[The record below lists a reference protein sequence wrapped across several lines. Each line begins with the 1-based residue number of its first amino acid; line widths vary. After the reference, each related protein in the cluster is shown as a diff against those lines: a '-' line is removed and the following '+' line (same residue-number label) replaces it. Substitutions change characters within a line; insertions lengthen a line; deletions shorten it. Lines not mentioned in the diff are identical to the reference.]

1 MTKKV
6 IGDNASTQASAV
18 AAIKA
23 AASARAVGAQPAT
36 SPTDAVAMIKA
47 AAAKQQAAPQQ
58 QVQGQQF
65 DFSKCHLHIGMP
77 CYGGN
82 VSEPTMTSLLRF
94 ILMAQQVGLNWSLD
108 TMVNES
114 LVTRARNNL
123 MAKMMTNKTAT
134 HFMFIDADIRFQ
146 PESILQMMACD
157 KDVIGG
163 LYPKKALPVNY
174 VINLRRE
181 TKVQGDIF
189 TVDTMGTGFLLFK
202 RHVYEQLCVAHP
214 ECKYVDD
221 VGLGKQYEPTMFSIF
236 DVGIDEKGHYLSE
249 DWLFCRRWSALGGEI
264 WAHGKVLLNH
274 IGHYEFV
281 GDLAKMPQFGPTGDA
296 PQMDAGTPAA
306 LQDAIKMAQKAPA

>member
-6 IGDNASTQASAV
+6 IGENASTQADAV

-23 AASARAVGAQPAT
+23 AAAQRDGSAP
-36 SPTDAVAMIKA
+36 SPQDAVSLIKA

-58 QVQGQQF
+58 QAGVPF
-65 DFSKCHLHIGMP
+65 DFTKCHLHIGMP

-123 MAKMMTNKTAT
+123 MAKMMTNKAAT

-174 VINLRRE
+174 VINLKRE

-189 TVDTMGTGFLLFK
+189 TVDTMGTGFLMFK
-202 RHVYEQLCVAHP
+202 RHVYEKLCEAHP
-214 ECKYVDD
+214 ETKYVDD
-221 VGLGKQYEPTMFSIF
+221 VGLGKQYEPTMYSIF
-236 DVGIDEKGHYLSE
+236 DVAIDEKGHYLSE

-281 GDLAKMPQFGPTGDA
+281 GDLSKMPDFTKPQGDA
-296 PQMDAGTPAA
+296 PVLEAGPAA
-306 LQDAIKMAQKAPA
+306 LQDAIKMAQKASA

>member
-18 AAIKA
+18 AAIKEA
-23 AASARAVGAQPAT
+23 AAQRSGA
-36 SPTDAVAMIKA
+36 SPSPQDAVSLIKA
-47 AAAKQQAAPQQ
+47 AAAKQQTAPQQ
-58 QVQGQQF
+58 QGVPF
-65 DFSKCHLHIGMP
+65 DFTKCHLHIGMP

-123 MAKMMTNKTAT
+123 MAKMMTNKAAT

-174 VINLRRE
+174 VINLKRE

-202 RHVYEQLCVAHP
+202 RHVYEKLCEAHP
-214 ECKYVDD
+214 ETKYVDD
-221 VGLGKQYEPTMFSIF
+221 VGLGKQYEPTMYSIF
-236 DVGIDEKGHYLSE
+236 DVAIDEKGHYLSE

-281 GDLAKMPQFGPTGDA
+281 GDLSKMPQFGPSGDA
-296 PQMDAGTPAA
+296 PKIDAGPAA

>member
-1 MTKKV
+1 MIKKV
-6 IGDNASTQASAV
+6 IGDSASTQADAV

-23 AASARAVGAQPAT
+23 EASKKSAP
-36 SPTDAVAMIKA
+36 SPQDAVAMIKA
-47 AAAKQQAAPQQ
+47 AAAQQRQQPQAQAQ
-58 QVQGQQF
+58 QGSPF
-65 DFSKCHLHIGMP
+65 DFTKYHLHIGMP

-123 MAKMMTNKTAT
+123 MAKMMTNQSAT

-174 VINLRRE
+174 VINLKRE

-189 TVDTMGTGFLLFK
+189 TVDTMGTGFLMFK
-202 RHVYEQLCVAHP
+202 RQVYEKLCAAHP
-214 ECKYVDD
+214 ETKYVDD
-221 VGLGKQYEPTMFSIF
+221 VGLGKQYEPTMYSIF
-236 DVGIDEKGHYLSE
+236 DVAIDDKGHYLSE
-249 DWLFCRRWSALGGEI
+249 DWQFCRRWSALGGEI

-281 GDLAKMPQFGPTGDA
+281 GDLAKMPQFGPPGEA
-296 PQMDAGTPAA
+296 PDFAGGPAA

>member
-6 IGDNASTQASAV
+6 IGDNASTQADAV

-23 AASARAVGAQPAT
+23 AAAQQSA
-36 SPTDAVAMIKA
+36 SPSPQDAVAMIKA
-47 AAAKQQAAPQQ
+47 AAAQQQAQQ
-58 QVQGQQF
+58 QQQQGTPF
-65 DFSKCHLHIGMP
+65 DFTKCHLHIGMP

-123 MAKMMTNKTAT
+123 MAKMMTNNQAT

-157 KDVIGG
+157 KEVIGG

-174 VINLRRE
+174 VINLKRE

-202 RHVYEQLCVAHP
+202 KEVYVKLCAAHP
-214 ECKYVDD
+214 ETKYVDD
-221 VGLGKQYEPTMFSIF
+221 VGLGKQYEPTMYSIF
-236 DVGIDEKGHYLSE
+236 DCEIDEKGHYLSE

-274 IGHYEFV
+274 VGHYEFV
-281 GDLAKMPQFGPTGDA
+281 GDLSKMPSFTHPEGATPDIG
-296 PQMDAGTPAA
+296 AGPAA
-306 LQDAIKMAQKAPA
+306 LQDAIKMATKAPA

>member
-1 MTKKV
+1 MTKKI
-6 IGDNASTQASAV
+6 IGDNASTQADAI

-23 AASARAVGAQPAT
+23 ATAQRAAAPD
-36 SPTDAVAMIKA
+36 PKDAVAMIKA
-47 AAAKQQAAPQQ
+47 AAAQQAQQRQQQPQQ
-58 QVQGQQF
+58 GVPF
-65 DFSKCHLHIGMP
+65 DFTKCHLHIGMP

-123 MAKMMTNKTAT
+123 MAKMMTNASAT

-174 VINLRRE
+174 VINLKRE

-189 TVDTMGTGFLLFK
+189 TVDTMGTGFLMFK
-202 RHVYEQLCVAHP
+202 KHVYETLCKAHP
-214 ECKYVDD
+214 ETKYVDD
-221 VGLGKQYEPTMFSIF
+221 VGLGKQYEPTMYSIF
-236 DVGIDEKGHYLSE
+236 DVAIDEKGHYLSE

-281 GDLAKMPQFGPTGDA
+281 GDLSKMPDFTKPTGAAPELDA
-296 PQMDAGTPAA
+296 SAPAA
-306 LQDAIKMAQKAPA
+306 LADAIKMAQKAPA